1 MKTLI
6 RNTLILVFGLNSG
19 LLFAADDIEEL
30 GKAIAKRLP
39 QVEVTR
45 IDKTPVS
52 GIYQVIVGPQ
62 VVYMTKD
69 AQYMID
75 GDLVDL
81 STRKNFTEDAKAAI
95 RMSEIEDFGE
105 SDMVVYTPPKEVKHT
120 ITVVTDINCPYCR
133 RLHSEM
139 PKYMENG
146 IKVRYIFMPL
156 KGPDDVNKTISV
168 WCADDRNAALDI
180 AKAGGEV
187 EARKCDNP
195 IMKQMELAR
204 KLGVRGTPAIILE
217 NGDMLPGYVP
227 VDTLVKQ
234 LDTLKV
240 SAAL

>member
-1 MKTLI
+1 MKKLI
-6 RNTLILVFGLNSG
+6 RNTLILAFGLNSG
-19 LLFAADDIEEL
+19 LLFAADEIADLEQ
-30 GKAIAKRLP
+30 AIQKRLP
-39 QVEVTR
+39 HVEVTR
-45 IDKTPVS
+45 IDATPVT

-69 AQYMID
+69 AKYMID

-81 STRKNFTEDAKAAI
+81 STRKNYTEDAKAEI
-95 RMSEIEDFGE
+95 RMNEIEAFGE
-105 SDMVVYTPPKEVKHT
+105 SDMVVYTPETVKHT

-133 RLHSEM
+133 RLHTEM
-139 PKYMENG
+139 PQYMENG

-156 KGPDDVNKTISV
+156 KGAEDVNKTISV
-168 WCADDRNAALDI
+168 WCSDDRNAALDI

-187 EARKCDNP
+187 EAKKCDNP
-195 IMKQMELAR
+195 IQKHMELAK

-227 VDTLVKQ
+227 VKKLVMQ

-240 SAAL
+240 SAVQ

>member
-6 RNTLILVFGLNSG
+6 RNTLILAFVFNSG
-19 LLFAADDIEEL
+19 MLFAADDIAEL
-30 GKAIAKRLP
+30 EQAIAKRLP
-39 QVEVTR
+39 NVEVTR
-45 IDKTPVS
+45 IDATPVS

-69 AQYMID
+69 AKYMIN
-75 GDLVDL
+75 GDLIDL
-81 STRKNFTEDAKAAI
+81 STRKNFTEDAKSTI
-95 RMSEIEDFGE
+95 RLSEIEEIGE
-105 SDMVVYTPPKEVKHT
+105 DEMVVYKPETVKHT

-133 RLHSEM
+133 RLHTEM
-139 PKYMENG
+139 PQYMKNG

-156 KGPDDVNKTISV
+156 KGNDDVNKTISV

-195 IMKQMELAR
+195 IMKHVELAR

-217 NGDMLPGYVP
+217 NGEMLPGYVP
-227 VDTLVKQ
+227 VDKLVTQ
-234 LDTLKV
+234 LNGLKV
-240 SAAL
+240 SAAQ

>member
-6 RNTLILVFGLNSG
+6 RNTLILIVGLNSG
-19 LLFAADDIEEL
+19 MLFAADDIEEL
-30 GKAIAKRLP
+30 QKALAKRLP

-45 IDKTPVS
+45 IDKTPVN

-62 VVYMTKD
+62 VVYMTRD
-69 AQYMID
+69 AKYMID

-95 RMSEIEDFGE
+95 RKSEIDEFGE
-105 SDMVVYTPPKEVKHT
+105 KDMVVYSPKTVKHT
-120 ITVVTDINCPYCR
+120 ITVVTDVNCPYCR

-156 KGPDDVNKTISV
+156 KGTDDINKTISV

-195 IMKQMELAR
+195 ILKHMELAR

-227 VDTLVKQ
+227 VDKLVTQ
-234 LDTLKV
+234 LNTLKV
-240 SAAL
+240 SAAQ

>member
-6 RNTLILVFGLNSG
+6 RNTLILVLGLNSG
-19 LLFAADDIEEL
+19 MLLAADDIAEL
-30 GKAIAKRLP
+30 EKAIAKRLP

-95 RMSEIEDFGE
+95 RKSEIEEFGE
-105 SDMVVYTPPKEVKHT
+105 DEMVVYTPKTVKHT
-120 ITVVTDINCPYCR
+120 ITVVTDVNCPYCR

-139 PKYMENG
+139 PQYMENG

-156 KGPDDVNKTISV
+156 KGTDDINKTISV

-187 EARKCDNP
+187 EAKKCDNP
-195 IMKQMELAR
+195 ILKHMELAR

-227 VDTLVKQ
+227 VNKLVTQ
-234 LDTLKV
+234 LDTLNV
-240 SAAL
+240 SAVQ

>member
-6 RNTLILVFGLNSG
+6 RNTLMLVFLFNSG
-19 LLFAADDIEEL
+19 MLFAADDIAEL
-30 GKAIAKRLP
+30 QKAIADRLP

-45 IDKTPVS
+45 IDATPVS

-62 VVYMTKD
+62 VVYMTRD

-81 STRKNFTEDAKAAI
+81 TTRKNFTEDAKAAI
-95 RMSEIEDFGE
+95 RMSEIEEFGE
-105 SDMVVYTPPKEVKHT
+105 DDMVVYTPEKVKHT

-133 RLHSEM
+133 RLHTEM
-139 PKYMENG
+139 PQYMENG

-156 KGPDDVNKTISV
+156 KGNEDINKTVSV

-180 AKAGGEV
+180 AKAGGEI
-187 EARKCDNP
+187 EAKKCDNP
-195 IMKQMELAR
+195 IMKHMELAR

-217 NGDMLPGYVP
+217 NGEMLPGYVP
-227 VDTLVKQ
+227 VNKLVTQ
-234 LDTLKV
+234 LNGLKV
-240 SAAL
+240 SAAQ

>member
-6 RNTLILVFGLNSG
+6 RNTFILVLGLNSG
-19 LLFAADDIEEL
+19 ILLAADDIAEL
-30 GKAIAKRLP
+30 EKVIAKRLP
-39 QVEVTR
+39 QIEVTR

-69 AQYMID
+69 AQYMFD

-81 STRKNFTEDAKAAI
+81 TTRKNFTEDAKAAI
-95 RMSEIEDFGE
+95 RKSEIEEFDE
-105 SDMVVYTPPKEVKHT
+105 NDMVVYTPKTVKHT

-133 RLHSEM
+133 RLHSEI
-139 PKYMENG
+139 PQYMENG

-156 KGPDDVNKTISV
+156 KGTDDINKTVSV
-168 WCADDRNAALDI
+168 WCADDRNTALDI

-187 EARKCDNP
+187 EAKKCDNP
-195 IMKQMELAR
+195 ILEHMELAR

-227 VDTLVKQ
+227 VNKLVTQ
-234 LDTLKV
+234 LDTLNV
-240 SAAL
+240 SAVQ